1 MLGERFSLIG
11 AAHLDR
17 ARTNTELVDGAIS
30 MKVLKPSE
38 KSRRCSGSL
47 LKNIG
52 STLAVMG
59 LSADQLTSMLVYEVL
74 ASFEGH
80 LRRRYTMSSVSN
92 IIEEPPS
99 SVYEHVFA
107 GGSQIEE
114 DGSPGVNGI
123 IGSSAAIKQILEHVR
138 TVAPL
143 DSTVL
148 IQGETGTG
156 KELIASAIHNL
167 SSRRTNNFVRFNCAA
182 VPAGLL
188 ESDLFGHER
197 GAFTGALTRKL
208 GRFEVAN
215 KGTLFLDE
223 IGDMPLELQA
233 KLLRVLQEQEFERLG
248 STQTVHVN
256 VRVVAATNCDLK
268 TMMAEKQFRNDLYF
282 RLNVFPIR
290 IPPLRERPEDIV
302 QLVKAFVSRFARR
315 MKRRI
320 EVIPDAIFEALKHY
334 DWPGNIREL
343 QNFLERSVILSP
355 GPTLQAPLESLSLNR
370 SRAAVTGAPLTLEEA
385 ETRHIIA
392 ALQEVNWVIGGPK
405 GAAEKLGL
413 KRTTL
418 IAKMRRLGITR
429 PELRYDLAPVRT
441 ALRSTAAH
449 DAGSRELAADR
460 GVQ

>member
-1 MLGERFSLIG
+1 MSF
-11 AAHLDR
+11 
-17 ARTNTELVDGAIS
+17 
-30 MKVLKPSE
+30 
-38 KSRRCSGSL
+38 
-47 LKNIG
+47 
-52 STLAVMG
+52 
-59 LSADQLTSMLVYEVL
+59 LSYKIQ
-74 ASFEGH
+74 
-80 LRRRYTMSSVSN
+80 
-92 IIEEPPS
+92 EPPS
-99 SVYEHVFA
+99 SEYEHAFA
-107 GGSQIEE
+107 DGGQIQE
-114 DGSPGVNGI
+114 DGWPGVHRI
-123 IGSSAAIKQILEHVR
+123 IGSSAAIKQILEEVR

-167 SSRRTNNFVRFNCAA
+167 SSRRRNNFVRFNCAA

-223 IGDMPLELQA
+223 IGDMPLDLQA

-248 STQTVHVN
+248 STQTLHVN

-290 IPPLRERPEDIV
+290 IPPLRERPEDIAE
-302 QLVKAFVSRFARR
+302 LVKAFVSRFATR
-315 MKRRI
+315 MNRRI
-320 EVIPDAIFEALKHY
+320 EVIPDAILEALRHY

-370 SRAAVTGAPLTLEEA
+370 SRRVVPGAPLTLEEA

-429 PELRYDLAPVRT
+429 PELRYGVAPVRT
-441 ALRSTAAH
+441 AVRSAAAP
-449 DAGSRELAADR
+449 DGGSRDPVADR

>member
-1 MLGERFSLIG
+1 
-11 AAHLDR
+11 
-17 ARTNTELVDGAIS
+17 
-30 MKVLKPSE
+30 
-38 KSRRCSGSL
+38 
-47 LKNIG
+47 
-52 STLAVMG
+52 
-59 LSADQLTSMLVYEVL
+59 
-74 ASFEGH
+74 
-80 LRRRYTMSSVSN
+80 MSSLSN
-92 IIEEPPS
+92 PIQEAPS
-99 SVYEHVFA
+99 SLYEHVFA
-107 GGSQIEE
+107 GGGQTKE
-114 DGSPGVNGI
+114 DGWSGVNGI
-123 IGSSAAIKQILEHVR
+123 IGSSAAIKQILEHVK

-167 SSRRTNNFVRFNCAA
+167 SSRRRNNFVRFNCAA

-208 GRFEVAN
+208 GRFEVAD

-223 IGDMPLELQA
+223 IGDMPLDLQA

-302 QLVKAFVSRFARR
+302 QLVKAFVSRFATR
-315 MKRRI
+315 MNRRI
-320 EVIPDAIFEALKHY
+320 EEIPDAILEALRHY

-370 SRAAVTGAPLTLEEA
+370 SRPAVPGAPLTLEEA

-392 ALQEVNWVIGGPK
+392 VLQEVNWVIGGPK

-429 PELRYDLAPVRT
+429 PELRYGEGPVRT
-441 ALRSTAAH
+441 AVRSAAAP
-449 DAGSRELAADR
+449 DGGSRDLTTDR

>member
-1 MLGERFSLIG
+1 MSFLS
-11 AAHLDR
+11 
-17 ARTNTELVDGAIS
+17 NTV
-30 MKVLKPSE
+30 
-38 KSRRCSGSL
+38 
-47 LKNIG
+47 
-52 STLAVMG
+52 
-59 LSADQLTSMLVYEVL
+59 Q
-74 ASFEGH
+74 
-80 LRRRYTMSSVSN
+80 
-92 IIEEPPS
+92 EPPS

-107 GGSQIEE
+107 DGGQIRE
-114 DGSPGVNGI
+114 DAWPGVNGI
-123 IGSSAAIKQILEHVR
+123 IGSSAAIKQILKQVE

-156 KELIASAIHNL
+156 KELIANAIHNL
-167 SSRRTNNFVRFNCAA
+167 SSRRRNNFVRFNCAA

-223 IGDMPLELQA
+223 IGDMPLDLQA
-233 KLLRVLQEQEFERLG
+233 KLLRVLQEREFERLG
-248 STQTVHVN
+248 STQTLHVN

-268 TMMAEKQFRNDLYF
+268 TMMAEKQFRSDLYF

-302 QLVKAFVSRFARR
+302 QLVKTFVSRFATR
-315 MKRRI
+315 MNRRI
-320 EVIPDAIFEALKHY
+320 EVIPDAILEALRQY

-355 GPTLQAPLESLSLNR
+355 GPTLQAPLESLSFNG
-370 SRAAVTGAPLTLEEA
+370 SRPEVPGAPLTLEEA
-385 ETRHIIA
+385 ETRHIIEV
-392 ALQEVNWVIGGPK
+392 LQQVNWVIGGPK

-418 IAKMRRLGITR
+418 LARMRRLGITR
-429 PELRYDLAPVRT
+429 PELGYGAAPVRT
-441 ALRSTAAH
+441 AARSAAVP
-449 DAGSRELAADR
+449 DGGSRDLAADR
-460 GVQ
+460 GIQ

>member
-1 MLGERFSLIG
+1 
-11 AAHLDR
+11 
-17 ARTNTELVDGAIS
+17 
-30 MKVLKPSE
+30 
-38 KSRRCSGSL
+38 
-47 LKNIG
+47 
-52 STLAVMG
+52 
-59 LSADQLTSMLVYEVL
+59 
-74 ASFEGH
+74 
-80 LRRRYTMSSVSN
+80 MSSLSN
-92 IIEEPPS
+92 IIQEPPS

-107 GGSQIEE
+107 GGDQIQEA
-114 DGSPGVNGI
+114 GWPGVNGI
-123 IGSSAAIKQILEHVR
+123 IGASAAIKQILEHVK

-167 SSRRTNNFVRFNCAA
+167 SPRRTNNFIRFNCAA

-248 STQTVHVN
+248 STQTLHVN

-302 QLVKAFVSRFARR
+302 QLAKAFVSRFATR

-320 EVIPDAIFEALKHY
+320 EVIPDAILEALRHY

-370 SRAAVTGAPLTLEEA
+370 SRPAVPGAPLTLEEA

-429 PELRYDLAPVRT
+429 PELRYDVTPVRT
-441 ALRSTAAH
+441 AVRSTAAT
-449 DAGSRELAADR
+449 DAGSRDLDADR

>member
-1 MLGERFSLIG
+1 MSFLP
-11 AAHLDR
+11 
-17 ARTNTELVDGAIS
+17 NTI
-30 MKVLKPSE
+30 
-38 KSRRCSGSL
+38 
-47 LKNIG
+47 
-52 STLAVMG
+52 
-59 LSADQLTSMLVYEVL
+59 Q
-74 ASFEGH
+74 
-80 LRRRYTMSSVSN
+80 
-92 IIEEPPS
+92 EPPS
-99 SVYEHVFA
+99 SVYEHAFA
-107 GGSQIEE
+107 DAGQIQE
-114 DGSPGVNGI
+114 DGWPGANRI
-123 IGSSAAIKQILEHVR
+123 IGSSAAIKHILEEVR

-167 SSRRTNNFVRFNCAA
+167 SSRRRNNFVRFNCAA
-182 VPAGLL
+182 VPAGLM

-208 GRFEVAN
+208 GRFEVAD

-223 IGDMPLELQA
+223 IGDMPLDLQA

-248 STQTVHVN
+248 STQTLHVN

-268 TMMAEKQFRNDLYF
+268 TMMAEKQFRSDLYF

-290 IPPLRERPEDIV
+290 IPPLRERPEDIA
-302 QLVKAFVSRFARR
+302 QLVEAFVSRFARR
-315 MKRRI
+315 MNRRI
-320 EVIPDAIFEALKHY
+320 EVIPDVILEALRHY

-355 GPTLQAPLESLSLNR
+355 GPTLQAPLESLSLTR
-370 SRAAVTGAPLTLEEA
+370 SKPVVAGAPLTLEEA

-429 PELRYDLAPVRT
+429 PELRYGGGPVRT
-441 ALRSTAAH
+441 AIRSAAAP
-449 DAGSRELAADR
+449 DGGSRDLTADR

>member
-1 MLGERFSLIG
+1 
-11 AAHLDR
+11 
-17 ARTNTELVDGAIS
+17 
-30 MKVLKPSE
+30 
-38 KSRRCSGSL
+38 
-47 LKNIG
+47 
-52 STLAVMG
+52 
-59 LSADQLTSMLVYEVL
+59 
-74 ASFEGH
+74 
-80 LRRRYTMSSVSN
+80 
-92 IIEEPPS
+92 
-99 SVYEHVFA
+99 
-107 GGSQIEE
+107 
-114 DGSPGVNGI
+114 
-123 IGSSAAIKQILEHVR
+123 
-138 TVAPL
+138 
-143 DSTVL
+143 
-148 IQGETGTG
+148 
-156 KELIASAIHNL
+156 
-167 SSRRTNNFVRFNCAA
+167 

-197 GAFTGALTRKL
+197 GAFTGALSRKL

-223 IGDMPLELQA
+223 IGDMPLDLQA

-248 STQTVHVN
+248 STQTLHVN

-302 QLVKAFVSRFARR
+302 QLVKAFVSRFATR
-315 MKRRI
+315 MNRRI
-320 EVIPDAIFEALKHY
+320 EVIPDAILEALRHY

-370 SRAAVTGAPLTLEEA
+370 SRPAVPRAPLTLEEA

-418 IAKMRRLGITR
+418 IAKMRRLGIASGVAQR
-429 PELRYDLAPVRT
+429 RRT
-441 ALRSTAAH
+441 CSNSGPKRRSA
-449 DAGSRELAADR
+449 
-460 GVQ
+460 

>member
-1 MLGERFSLIG
+1 MSFLS
-11 AAHLDR
+11 
-17 ARTNTELVDGAIS
+17 NTV
-30 MKVLKPSE
+30 
-38 KSRRCSGSL
+38 
-47 LKNIG
+47 
-52 STLAVMG
+52 
-59 LSADQLTSMLVYEVL
+59 Q
-74 ASFEGH
+74 
-80 LRRRYTMSSVSN
+80 
-92 IIEEPPS
+92 EPPS
-99 SVYEHVFA
+99 SVYEHVVA
-107 GGSQIEE
+107 GGGQMQE
-114 DGSPGVNGI
+114 DGWPGVNGI
-123 IGSSAAIKQILEHVR
+123 IGSSAAIKQTLEQVK

-156 KELIASAIHNL
+156 KELIANAIHNL
-167 SSRRTNNFVRFNCAA
+167 SARRRNNFVKFNCAA
-182 VPAGLL
+182 VPSGLL

-223 IGDMPLELQA
+223 IGDMPLDLQA

-248 STQTVHVN
+248 STQTLHVN

-268 TMMAEKQFRNDLYF
+268 TMMAEKQFRDDLYY

-302 QLVKAFVSRFARR
+302 QLVKTFVSRFATR
-315 MKRRI
+315 MNRRI
-320 EVIPDAIFEALKHY
+320 EVIPDAIFEALRQY

-355 GPTLQAPLESLSLNR
+355 GPTLQAPLESLSLHG
-370 SRAAVTGAPLTLEEA
+370 SRPAVIPGAPLTLEEA
-385 ETRHIIA
+385 ETRHIIEV
-392 ALQEVNWVIGGPK
+392 LQQVNWVIGGPK

-429 PELRYDLAPVRT
+429 PELRFDVGPVRT
-441 ALRSTAAH
+441 AVRSAAMP
-449 DAGSRELAADR
+449 AEGSGDLTADR